1 MQFLVSILI
10 SIALGY
16 RAKQK
21 GRDGLKFGAGVAV
34 VLLGSSAVLGF
45 YDQAVGASPVIWW
58 VIATFTVVM
67 AWMRLDKPAGTSP
80 QAHTAPAV
88 NTQSVANSSAATASA
103 LDPTKP
109 TQPGLIGWIR
119 RQKREAIMLVVAGL
133 GWWFFVGQDKYRDK
147 PENTTSASAVPTAA
161 TVPSGQFFVTPA
173 ALSGEDLARLLETKM
188 PREMPIA
195 AWPSQGFGFSD
206 RTRIFLQTDNFGT
219 VKKVKIDQLGVRTST
234 GKLHEIPK
242 FALMYYADPDAKQE
256 SFMLASLKGPGNPI
270 RLSFDADPKY
280 IELTP
285 NDGDFV
291 IGLLTGELRKRLAS
305 AKSMTILHAV
315 SANGE
320 EIALSYD
327 LEELRTAAK
336 AALAALNS
344 K

>member
-21 GRDGLKFGAGVAV
+21 GKDGLKFGAGVAV
-34 VLLGSSAVLGF
+34 VLLGSSAVIGF

-58 VIATFTVVM
+58 VIAAFTVVM
-67 AWMRLDKPAGTSP
+67 AWMRLDKPTGTSQ
-80 QAHTAPAV
+80 QAHSAPAH
-88 NTQSVANSSAATASA
+88 NAQSAANSSPPTTSA
-103 LDPTKP
+103 LDPKP
-109 TQPGLIGWIR
+109 AQPGLIGWIN
-119 RQKREAIMLVVAGL
+119 RQKREAILLVVAGL
-133 GWWFFVGQDKYRDK
+133 GWWFFVGQDKYGDK
-147 PENTTSASAVPTAA
+147 PNLTTAASAARPAA
-161 TVPSGQFFVTPA
+161 TAPNGQFFVTPA
-173 ALSGEDLARLLETKM
+173 ALSGEELARLLETKM

-206 RTRIFLQTDNFGT
+206 RTRLFLQTDNFGT
-219 VKKVKIDQLGVRTST
+219 VKKIKIDQLGIRTST

-242 FALMYYADPDAKQE
+242 FALMYYADPYAKQE

-270 RLSFDADPKY
+270 RLTFDADAKY

-291 IGLLTGELRKRLAS
+291 MGLLTGELRKRLAS

-320 EIALSYD
+320 EVALSYD

-336 AALAALNS
+336 AALATLNS

>member
-1 MQFLVSILI
+1 MQFLVGILI

-21 GRDGLKFGAGVAV
+21 GRDGLKFGAGVAA

-45 YDQAVGASPVIWW
+45 YDQAVGADPVIWW
-58 VIATFTVVM
+58 VIAAFTVVM
-67 AWMRLDKPAGTSP
+67 AWMRLEKPTGTPPQAEVAPSASAQAPAAPSAAAANASDLKPA
-80 QAHTAPAV
+80 
-88 NTQSVANSSAATASA
+88 QS
-103 LDPTKP
+103 
-109 TQPGLIGWIR
+109 GLVGWIR
-119 RQKREAIMLVVAGL
+119 KQKSEAILIAVAGL
-133 GWWFFVGQDKYRDK
+133 GWWFFVGQEKYGDK
-147 PENTTSASAVPTAA
+147 PAHTSTVSASPSVAKAA
-161 TVPSGQFFVTPA
+161 SSQYFVTPA
-173 ALSGEDLARLLETKM
+173 VLSGEDLARLLETKM

-206 RTRIFLQTDNFGT
+206 RTRLFLQTDNFGT

-234 GKLHEIPK
+234 GTLHEIPK

-270 RLSFDADPKY
+270 RLTFDTDPKY
-280 IELTP
+280 IEMTP

-291 IGLLTGELRKRLAS
+291 MGLLNGELRKRMAS
-305 AKSMTILHAV
+305 AKSMTVLHAV
-315 SANGE
+315 SASGE

-336 AALAALNS
+336 AALATLNS